1 MEKKKQFIGKNVV
14 WDSSLSAISFL
25 LSVILATYEDFFG
38 IPGIVLKTLFV
49 ILGLF
54 FTGKSIVDIIR
65 KRIINRELQP
75 GQKIVEQELAKEF
88 QTSRAPI
95 REALRELENEGLVE
109 YVRNAGCSVK
119 EITFEESFEIYLMR
133 ANYEIMAVR
142 LLGGKIPEE
151 TLQEME
157 KILERMKNLDVDEY
171 DQLFSY
177 DNKFHSCLIRMT
189 GMKSLYK
196 AWKSLNYGNIVTG
209 YNLASDKK
217 AVITRQYPIHKELL
231 EACKSRKKEEI
242 CKVLSDHYMGTIHRL
257 LKEQGMTEADT
268 KFSLDFL
275 IS

>member
-1 MEKKKQFIGKNVV
+1 MTELG
-14 WDSSLSAISFL
+14 
-25 LSVILATYEDFFG
+25 Y
-38 IPGIVLKTLFV
+38 KTLRE
-49 ILGLF
+49 
-54 FTGKSIVDIIR
+54 SIVDIIR

-88 QTSRAPI
+88 KTSRAPI

-157 KILERMKNLDVDEY
+157 EILERMKNLDVDEY

-177 DNKFHSCLIRMT
+177 DNKSVSYTHLT
-189 GMKSLYK
+189 L
-196 AWKSLNYGNIVTG
+196 
-209 YNLASDKK
+209 
-217 AVITRQYPIHKELL
+217 P
-231 EACKSRKKEEI
+231 
-242 CKVLSDHYMGTIHRL
+242 TI
-257 LKEQGMTEADT
+257 A
-268 KFSLDFL
+268 
-275 IS
+275 

>member
-1 MEKKKQFIGKNVV
+1 MTELG
-14 WDSSLSAISFL
+14 
-25 LSVILATYEDFFG
+25 Y
-38 IPGIVLKTLFV
+38 KTLRE
-49 ILGLF
+49 
-54 FTGKSIVDIIR
+54 SIVDIIR

-157 KILERMKNLDVDEY
+157 EILERMKNLDVDEY
-171 DQLFSY
+171 DQL
-177 DNKFHSCLIRMT
+177 C
-189 GMKSLYK
+189 
-196 AWKSLNYGNIVTG
+196 
-209 YNLASDKK
+209 
-217 AVITRQYPIHKELL
+217 
-231 EACKSRKKEEI
+231 C
-242 CKVLSDHYMGTIHRL
+242 
-257 LKEQGMTEADT
+257 
-268 KFSLDFL
+268 
-275 IS
+275 

>member
-1 MEKKKQFIGKNVV
+1 MTELG
-14 WDSSLSAISFL
+14 
-25 LSVILATYEDFFG
+25 Y
-38 IPGIVLKTLFV
+38 KTLRE
-49 ILGLF
+49 
-54 FTGKSIVDIIR
+54 SIVDIIR

-157 KILERMKNLDVDEY
+157 EILERMKDLDVDEY

-189 GMKSLYK
+189 GM
-196 AWKSLNYGNIVTG
+196 KSLNYGNIVTG

-242 CKVLSDHYMGTIHRL
+242 CRVLSDHYMSTIHRL

>member
-1 MEKKKQFIGKNVV
+1 MTELG
-14 WDSSLSAISFL
+14 
-25 LSVILATYEDFFG
+25 Y
-38 IPGIVLKTLFV
+38 KTLRE
-49 ILGLF
+49 
-54 FTGKSIVDIIR
+54 SIVDIIR

-189 GMKSLYK
+189 GMKSL
-196 AWKSLNYGNIVTG
+196 NYGNIVTG

-242 CKVLSDHYMGTIHRL
+242 CRVLSDHYMSTIHRL

>member
-1 MEKKKQFIGKNVV
+1 MI
-14 WDSSLSAISFL
+14 
-25 LSVILATYEDFFG
+25 
-38 IPGIVLKTLFV
+38 
-49 ILGLF
+49 
-54 FTGKSIVDIIR
+54 
-65 KRIINRELQP
+65 
-75 GQKIVEQELAKEF
+75 EQELAKEF

-142 LLGGKIPEE
+142 LLGWKGTGRKRC
-151 TLQEME
+151 QEME

-196 AWKSLNYGNIVTG
+196 AWKKS
-209 YNLASDKK
+209 
-217 AVITRQYPIHKELL
+217 ELW
-231 EACKSRKKEEI
+231 EYS
-242 CKVLSDHYMGTIHRL
+242 
-257 LKEQGMTEADT
+257 
-268 KFSLDFL
+268 
-275 IS
+275 

>member
-1 MEKKKQFIGKNVV
+1 MTELG
-14 WDSSLSAISFL
+14 
-25 LSVILATYEDFFG
+25 Y
-38 IPGIVLKTLFV
+38 KTLRE
-49 ILGLF
+49 
-54 FTGKSIVDIIR
+54 SIVDIIR

-157 KILERMKNLDVDEY
+157 EILDRMKNLDVDEY

-242 CKVLSDHYMGTIHRL
+242 CRVLSDHYMSTIHRL

>member
-1 MEKKKQFIGKNVV
+1 MTELG
-14 WDSSLSAISFL
+14 
-25 LSVILATYEDFFG
+25 Y
-38 IPGIVLKTLFV
+38 KTLRE
-49 ILGLF
+49 
-54 FTGKSIVDIIR
+54 SIVDIIR

-88 QTSRAPI
+88 KTSRAPI

-142 LLGGKIPEE
+142 LLEGKIPEE

-157 KILERMKNLDVDEY
+157 EILERMKNLDVDEY

-189 GMKSLYK
+189 GMKSLY
-196 AWKSLNYGNIVTG
+196 
-209 YNLASDKK
+209 NLASDKK

-242 CKVLSDHYMGTIHRL
+242 CRVLSDHYMSTIHRL

>member
-1 MEKKKQFIGKNVV
+1 M
-14 WDSSLSAISFL
+14 
-25 LSVILATYEDFFG
+25 T
-38 IPGIVLKTLFV
+38 VLRYKTLRE
-49 ILGLF
+49 
-54 FTGKSIVDIIR
+54 SIVDIIR

-75 GQKIVEQELAKEF
+75 GQRCRTGTRKGIQD
-88 QTSRAPI
+88 SRAPI
-95 REALRELENEGLVE
+95 RRGTARTGERRPGRICKKCRMFRE
-109 YVRNAGCSVK
+109 RDH
-119 EITFEESFEIYLMR
+119 IEESFEIYLMR

-157 KILERMKNLDVDEY
+157 EILERMKSLNVDEY

-217 AVITRQYPIHKELL
+217 AVIKRQYPIHKELL
-231 EACKSRKKEEI
+231 EACKAGRKKKSAGYCQI
-242 CKVLSDHYMGTIHRL
+242 IIWVRST
-257 LKEQGMTEADT
+257 
-268 KFSLDFL
+268 DF
-275 IS
+275 

>member
-1 MEKKKQFIGKNVV
+1 M
-14 WDSSLSAISFL
+14 
-25 LSVILATYEDFFG
+25 T
-38 IPGIVLKTLFV
+38 VLGYKTLRE
-49 ILGLF
+49 
-54 FTGKSIVDIIR
+54 SIVDIIR

-88 QTSRAPI
+88 KTSRAPI

-157 KILERMKNLDVDEY
+157 EILERMKNLDVDEY

-177 DNKFHSCLIRMT
+177 DSSRGKEKRRDRNK
-189 GMKSLYK
+189 
-196 AWKSLNYGNIVTG
+196 AAA
-209 YNLASDKK
+209 YND
-217 AVITRQYPIHKELL
+217 
-231 EACKSRKKEEI
+231 
-242 CKVLSDHYMGTIHRL
+242 
-257 LKEQGMTEADT
+257 
-268 KFSLDFL
+268 
-275 IS
+275 

>member
-1 MEKKKQFIGKNVV
+1 MTELG
-14 WDSSLSAISFL
+14 
-25 LSVILATYEDFFG
+25 Y
-38 IPGIVLKTLFV
+38 KTLRE
-49 ILGLF
+49 
-54 FTGKSIVDIIR
+54 SIVDIIR

-177 DNKFHSCLIRMT
+177 DNKFHIWHRT
-189 GMKSLYK
+189 
-196 AWKSLNYGNIVTG
+196 
-209 YNLASDKK
+209 KK
-217 AVITRQYPIHKELL
+217 Q
-231 EACKSRKKEEI
+231 
-242 CKVLSDHYMGTIHRL
+242 
-257 LKEQGMTEADT
+257 
-268 KFSLDFL
+268 
-275 IS
+275 

>member
-1 MEKKKQFIGKNVV
+1 MTELG
-14 WDSSLSAISFL
+14 
-25 LSVILATYEDFFG
+25 Y
-38 IPGIVLKTLFV
+38 KTLRE
-49 ILGLF
+49 
-54 FTGKSIVDIIR
+54 SIVDIIR

-88 QTSRAPI
+88 KTSRAPI

-157 KILERMKNLDVDEY
+157 EILVHMKNLNVDEY

-189 GMKSLYK
+189 GM
-196 AWKSLNYGNIVTG
+196 KSLNYGNIVTG

-242 CKVLSDHYMGTIHRL
+242 CRVLSDHYMATIHRL

>member
-1 MEKKKQFIGKNVV
+1 MTELG
-14 WDSSLSAISFL
+14 
-25 LSVILATYEDFFG
+25 Y
-38 IPGIVLKTLFV
+38 KTLRE
-49 ILGLF
+49 
-54 FTGKSIVDIIR
+54 SIVDIIR

-88 QTSRAPI
+88 KTSRAPI

-157 KILERMKNLDVDEY
+157 EILERMKNLDVDEY

-217 AVITRQYPIHKELL
+217 SS
-231 EACKSRKKEEI
+231 KSHDNIRYIKNCWKHARAGRRRNLQGIVGSLYEYDPQTFKRTGNDGSRHE
-242 CKVLSDHYMGTIHRL
+242 VFTGLSDFI
-257 LKEQGMTEADT
+257 K
-268 KFSLDFL
+268 KS
-275 IS
+275 

>member
-1 MEKKKQFIGKNVV
+1 MTELG
-14 WDSSLSAISFL
+14 
-25 LSVILATYEDFFG
+25 Y
-38 IPGIVLKTLFV
+38 KTLRE
-49 ILGLF
+49 
-54 FTGKSIVDIIR
+54 SIVDIIR

-109 YVRNAGCSVK
+109 YVK

-142 LLGGKIPEE
+142 LLEGKIPEE

-157 KILERMKNLDVDEY
+157 EILERMKNLDVDEY

-209 YNLASDKK
+209 YSLASDKK

-242 CKVLSDHYMGTIHRL
+242 CRVLSDHYMSTIHRL

>member
-1 MEKKKQFIGKNVV
+1 MTELG
-14 WDSSLSAISFL
+14 
-25 LSVILATYEDFFG
+25 Y
-38 IPGIVLKTLFV
+38 KTLRE
-49 ILGLF
+49 
-54 FTGKSIVDIIR
+54 SIVDIIR

-88 QTSRAPI
+88 KTSRAPI
-95 REALRELENEGLVE
+95 REALRELE
-109 YVRNAGCSVK
+109 
-119 EITFEESFEIYLMR
+119 
-133 ANYEIMAVR
+133 
-142 LLGGKIPEE
+142 
-151 TLQEME
+151 EME
-157 KILERMKNLDVDEY
+157 EILERMKNLDVDEY

-242 CKVLSDHYMGTIHRL
+242 CRVLSDHYMSTIHRL